1 MGGKAGLHSF
11 FMKKLLGFI
20 AQKIGLSC
28 SSSNSRAFID
38 GWFLGS
44 GITVKAWTW
53 ESRPYGK
60 YDWKIGFVIH
70 SRKDFKFGFS
80 HVEYDCRIGQVFSF
94 WYGAI
99 VISHY

>member
-1 MGGKAGLHSF
+1 
-11 FMKKLLGFI
+11 MKSLLGFI

-44 GITVKAWTW
+44 GITVKAWSW
-53 ESRPYGK
+53 ESKPYGK
-60 YDWKIGFVIH
+60 YEWKIAVIIH

-80 HVEYDCRIGQVFSF
+80 YSEYDCRIGKVFSF